1 MNQSFAIGDLVTY
14 PNSPG
19 VGTIGEISGTRIK
32 VDFFASVAMPVVE
45 SVWIT
50 SSRCVPAL
58 LNSETRVY
66 WRNPDNARWLPGRV
80 TGRAGNRYFVAFP
93 NHRFDFPI
101 PQAQLRIRWDGGRTD
116 PAAVLGVGAHE
127 SGYFRNTRLPFL
139 RGLIAQRGASVSTS
153 SFLSS
158 AVEIYPHQVDAA
170 LTVLSDPVQRY
181 LLADE
186 VGLGKTVEAGYV
198 VRQTLIDNPRAR
210 VIVLTPD
217 SLRRQ
222 WVEELLSKFFIDDFR
237 EASVKFRSHEDPAT
251 WSDYRGWDLLVV
263 DEAHR
268 LSQVEAPSEGA
279 YPELQALA
287 HSVEKLLLISATP
300 TTSHYKTHLGLLHL
314 LDPTL
319 YSWDDVDRFE
329 KMYECR
335 RALADS
341 VYSLDA
347 QYPVYLATSIDHIR
361 EVLVVADP
369 QFEELCTRVLELIGD
384 DYELRE
390 GVAQTELET
399 RVEELRAHVSET
411 YRLHRRVIRH
421 RRANV
426 LVEQPDAEFPS
437 YEVRGRQSPTV
448 LTLDSEVHDT
458 AENAVLDW
466 CYQTTDHLPQTEP
479 SGGNQESGGVL
490 RILVSRSG
498 IMLDDLLDTLRWR
511 IRADRRAADRAQLS
525 YGEQRAL
532 RAAPVL
538 PFEPRLLADLDGQYT
553 AEVRESALNLL
564 CRPLLDVLRK
574 YRRTVVF
581 CGPGQLGPMFADHLR
596 KRFPKI
602 VLAEHTSRVS
612 PEEAHE
618 AVCAWAAPLEPR
630 SPARLLVVDGSGEDG
645 LNLQLAE
652 AAFHL
657 RAPWSPNQFEQRLG
671 RLDRYRS
678 VDAVRQSRPADQ
690 YRLTSAQGEVTFLD
704 AWVELLLDGYGL
716 FRESVSTLQDA
727 IADSIDNVWA
737 HGLARGP
744 AGLHARKEAVRSAL
758 TEAREEIE
766 KMDLL
771 ESIHHVAI
779 QETSVAVELN
789 RFETDWRTWDAALSG
804 FTSETD
810 GGIRLRRR
818 PSKGTQVAFDLP
830 GSRPLVDPRHW
841 QRAVSRLSRPSV
853 EGVFNRSTAL
863 KQPGTRLFRSGN
875 PLTDAL
881 AYWAWSD
888 DRGQATAFSR
898 PYVHLRGGADP
909 YFGFDYLV
917 EADIASATAL
927 VAEHAQAKQALR
939 RQADRV
945 LAPFTVR
952 VWIHAFSGEPVVAD
966 AQRQWLDQPYDKDR
980 LRDRNYSG
988 ERLREL
994 FDIFGGPHEYQVATA
1009 AAEKA
1014 SREHM
1019 AAVTDLRR
1027 LCDEARATAEQR
1039 VAIAQAQAQ
1048 ARSAAGHLVGDLESY
1063 LVDTAVTAAL
1073 VGGLSHP
1080 ATRLIAA
1087 VCLVRVPGVLRA
1099 R

>member
-1 MNQSFAIGDLVTY
+1 MKRSFAVGDLVTY
-14 PNSPG
+14 PGSPG
-19 VGTIGEISGTRIK
+19 VGTVGEVAGSQVR
-32 VDFFASVAMPVVE
+32 VDFFASVATPVAM
-45 SVWIT
+45 SAWT
-50 SSRCVPAL
+50 PSTHCVHASLDP
-58 LNSETRVY
+58 ETRVY
-66 WRNPDNARWLPGRV
+66 WRNPDTGRWLPGRV
-80 TGRAGNRYFVAFP
+80 TGRADTRYFIAFP

-101 PQAQLRIRWDGGRTD
+101 PQAQLRIRWDGVRTD

-139 RGLIAQRGASVSTS
+139 GGLIAQRGVSASTS

-170 LTVLSDPVQRY
+170 FTVLSDPVQRY

-186 VGLGKTVEAGYV
+186 VGLGKTIEAGYV

-210 VIVLTPD
+210 IVVLTPA

-222 WVEELLSKFFIDDFR
+222 WAEELLSKFFIDDFR
-237 EASVKFRSHEDPAT
+237 EASVKFRSHEDPEA
-251 WSDYRGWDLLVV
+251 WAEHLGWDLLVV

-268 LSQVEAPSEGA
+268 LTQVETPSEGA
-279 YPELQALA
+279 YPELRSLA

-300 TTSHYKTHLGLLHL
+300 TTSHYRTHLGLLHL
-314 LDPTL
+314 LDPKL
-319 YSWDDVDRFE
+319 YPWDEVGRFK
-329 KMYECR
+329 KMYER
-335 RALADS
+335 RRELADG

-347 QYPVYLATSIDHIR
+347 QYPVYLATSIDQIR
-361 EVLVVADP
+361 DVLEVSDP
-369 QFEELCTRVLELIGD
+369 QFEELGGRVLELID
-384 DYELRE
+384 ENYELCE
-390 GVAQTELET
+390 GVAESELET

-411 YRLHRRVIRH
+411 YRLHRRVVRH

-426 LVEQPDAEFPS
+426 LEERSDAEFLS
-437 YEVRGRQSPTV
+437 YEVRGRQAPTA
-448 LTLDSEVHDT
+448 LEFDSEVHDT

-466 CYQTTDHLPQTEP
+466 CYQVVDRLAETDAAI
-479 SGGNQESGGVL
+479 GNEECGAVL
-490 RILVSRSG
+490 GILVSRSG
-498 IMLDDLLDTLRWR
+498 IILDDLLDTLRWR
-511 IRADRRAADRAQLS
+511 IRGDRRAA
-525 YGEQRAL
+525 GRAL
-532 RAAPVL
+532 LSSEEERTIHAVPVL
-538 PFEPRLLADLDGQYT
+538 PFESQLLADLEEWYSD
-553 AEVRESALNLL
+553 ELRKSALSCLSEA
-564 CRPLLDVLRK
+564 LLDVLRK

-581 CGPGQLGPMFADHLR
+581 CGPGQLGPLFADHLR

-602 VLAEHTSRVS
+602 VVGEHTDRVS
-612 PEEAHE
+612 SEEAHE
-618 AVCAWAAPLEPR
+618 AVRAWAAPLESR
-630 SPARLLVVDGSGEDG
+630 SPARILVVDGSGEDG
-645 LNLQLAE
+645 LNLQVAE

-657 RAPWSPNQFEQRLG
+657 RVPWSPNQLEQRLG

-678 VDAVRQSRPADQ
+678 VDAVRHSRPADQ
-690 YRLTSAQGEVTFLD
+690 YRLTSAQGEATFGD
-704 AWVELLLDGYGL
+704 AWVELLVDGYGL

-727 IADSIDNVWA
+727 IAESTGDAWA
-737 HGLARGP
+737 HGLRRGP
-744 AGLHARKEAVRSAL
+744 AGLHTRTGAVRSAL
-758 TEAREEIE
+758 AEAREEIE

-771 ESIHHVAI
+771 ESIHQSAA
-779 QETSVAVELN
+779 QETSVALGLN
-789 RFETDWRTWDAALSG
+789 RFETEWRVWDTAVSG

-818 PSKGTQVAFDLP
+818 PGRATQVFDLP

-841 QRAVSRLSRPSV
+841 QRTVFQLNPSSV
-853 EGVFNRSTAL
+853 EGVFNRSVAL

-881 AYWAWSD
+881 ANWAWGD

-898 PYVHLRGGADP
+898 PDVHLRDGADP

-917 EADIASATAL
+917 EADIAPATAL
-927 VAEHAQAKQALR
+927 VGEHTQVEQALR

-945 LAPFTVR
+945 LTPFTVR

-966 AQRQWLDQPYDKDR
+966 AQRQWLDKPYDKDG

-994 FDIFGGPHEYQVATA
+994 FDTFGGPDEYQAATA
-1009 AAEKA
+1009 AAEES

-1027 LCDEARATAEQR
+1027 LCDEARAAAEQR
-1039 VAIAQAQAQ
+1039 VAIAQAQAR

-1063 LVDTAVTAAL
+1063 LVDAAVTTAL
-1073 VGGLSHP
+1073 VDGLSNP
-1080 ATRLIAA
+1080 AIRLIAA
-1087 VCLVRVPGVLRA
+1087 VCLVRVPGALRA

>member
-1 MNQSFAIGDLVTY
+1 MKQSFAVGDLVTY
-14 PNSPG
+14 PDSPG
-19 VGTIGEISGTRIK
+19 VGTIGEVAESQVR
-32 VDFFASVAMPVVE
+32 VDFFASVAMPVVM
-45 SVWIT
+45 STWTPPTHCI
-50 SSRCVPAL
+50 PASL
-58 LNSETRVY
+58 TPETRVY
-66 WRNPDNARWLPGRV
+66 WRNPDTGRWLPGRV
-80 TGRAGNRYFVAFP
+80 TGRAGSRYFIAFP

-101 PQAQLRIRWDGGRTD
+101 PQAQLRIRWDGDRTD

-139 RGLIAQRGASVSTS
+139 RGLIAQRGASANTS

-158 AVEIYPHQVDAA
+158 AVEIYPHQVDTA
-170 LTVLSDPVQRY
+170 LTILSDPVQRY

-210 VIVLTPD
+210 VVVLTPD

-251 WSDYRGWDLLVV
+251 WMDYRGWDLLLV

-268 LSQVEAPSEGA
+268 LTQVEAPSEGD
-279 YPELQALA
+279 YPELRALA

-314 LDPTL
+314 LDPKL

-329 KMYECR
+329 KMYERR

-347 QYPVYLATSIDHIR
+347 QFPVYLATSIDEIR
-361 EVLVVADP
+361 EVLMASDP
-369 QFEELCTRVLELIGD
+369 QFEELSARVLELID
-384 DYELRE
+384 EEYELHE
-390 GVAQTELET
+390 GVPESELAT

-426 LVEQPDAEFPS
+426 LEESPDAEFPS
-437 YEVRGRQSPTV
+437 YEVRGRQAPTV
-448 LTLDSEVHDT
+448 LALDSEVHDT

-466 CYQTTDHLPQTEP
+466 CYQATEHLPESDP
-479 SGGNQESGGVL
+479 DSGHEGYGAVL
-490 RILVSRSG
+490 RILASRSG
-498 IMLDDLLDTLRWR
+498 IVLDDLLDTLRWR
-511 IRADRRAADRAQLS
+511 IRADRRAVDRARLS
-525 YGEQRAL
+525 SEEQGIL

-538 PFEPRLLADLDGQYT
+538 PFESQLLTELDGQYT
-553 AEVRESALNLL
+553 AELRNSALTRLSQS
-564 CRPLLDVLRK
+564 LLDVLRK

-602 VLAEHTSRVS
+602 VLGEHTSRVS

-618 AVCAWAAPLEPR
+618 AVRTWAASLESR

-652 AAFHL
+652 AALHL
-657 RAPWSPNQFEQRLG
+657 RVPWSPNQLEQRLG

-678 VDAVRQSRPADQ
+678 VDAVGQSRPADQ
-690 YRLTSAQGEVTFLD
+690 YRLTSAQGEVTFGD
-704 AWVELLLDGYGL
+704 AWVELLVDGYGL

-727 IADSIDNVWA
+727 VADSIESVWA
-737 HGLARGP
+737 HGLERGP
-744 AGLHARKEAVRSAL
+744 AGLHTQTEAVRSAL

-771 ESIHHVAI
+771 ESIHHSAT
-779 QETSVAVELN
+779 QDTSIALGLN
-789 RFETDWRTWDAALSG
+789 RFETEWRAWDAALSG

-810 GGIRLRRR
+810 GGIRLRRQ
-818 PSKGTQVAFDLP
+818 PGKGTQVFDLP

-841 QRAVSRLSRPSV
+841 QRTVFRLSRPSV

-881 AYWAWSD
+881 ADWAWGD

-898 PYVHLRGGADP
+898 PYVHLQDGADP

-917 EADIASATAL
+917 EADIAPAAAL
-927 VAEHAQAKQALR
+927 VDEYPLAEQALR

-945 LAPFTVR
+945 LPPFTVR

-966 AQRQWLDQPYDKDR
+966 AQRQWLDKPYDKDA

-994 FDIFGGPHEYQVATA
+994 FDIFGGPDEYRAATTA
-1009 AAEKA
+1009 AEEA

-1027 LCDEARATAEQR
+1027 LCDEARAAAEQR
-1039 VAIAQAQAQ
+1039 VAISRAQAR

-1063 LVDTAVTAAL
+1063 LVDAAVTTAL
-1073 VGGLSHP
+1073 VNGLSNP
-1080 ATRLIAA
+1080 ATRLVAA
-1087 VCLVRVPGVLRA
+1087 VCLVRVPGALRG